1 MPSDEPKK
9 SPKNN
14 LNVFLSSL
22 GKVTSTMTD
31 LKPPKYE
38 PCVRP
43 LEITRTTT
51 YLASGK
57 SSVSV
62 FDKRCGTRRADKCEP
77 CSFVWRDDAYH
88 ALMNPSKEHQGTVT
102 FITLTAPGS
111 EFFGKTHTAQYAG
124 LMSERCSC
132 RSFHKPEDEI
142 VGLPIKSAKGKE
154 FEYRKVVEF
163 NQKSSRLVTVTLQ
176 KIYRQL
182 GQLNGKSEKE
192 VRLPTARVMEWQSR
206 GVLHAHILVRG
217 NIPTFIVENAVNGSP
232 KNKHRRRIDPA
243 NHAGMRWGSQ
253 VNVRHINSGDE
264 KQLGRL
270 GGYMTKVVGYALK
283 DVNSQDAIKNLE
295 RKKFT
300 RKLRSYTNE
309 VIRCN
314 KPWSI
319 CSASPTATN
328 EQRMSDLTRTN
339 KPYCVK
345 HRRAFHQIGFTGNV
359 LTLNRIWGSS
369 LKQSREARIAF
380 MKSQFSGV
388 RDAVKASRLDT
399 EKKAITV
406 VVKKKDL
413 TKIFQTLDKKYS
425 RRTVLNEGLSTPIRT

>member
-1 MPSDEPKK
+1 
-9 SPKNN
+9 
-14 LNVFLSSL
+14 
-22 GKVTSTMTD
+22 
-31 LKPPKYE
+31 
-38 PCVRP
+38 
-43 LEITRTTT
+43 
-51 YLASGK
+51 
-57 SSVSV
+57 
-62 FDKRCGTRRADKCEP
+62 
-77 CSFVWRDDAYH
+77 
-88 ALMNPSKEHQGTVT
+88 
-102 FITLTAPGS
+102 
-111 EFFGKTHTAQYAG
+111 
-124 LMSERCSC
+124 
-132 RSFHKPEDEI
+132 
-142 VGLPIKSAKGKE
+142 
-154 FEYRKVVEF
+154 
-163 NQKSSRLVTVTLQ
+163 
-176 KIYRQL
+176 
-182 GQLNGKSEKE
+182 
-192 VRLPTARVMEWQSR
+192 MEWQSR

-283 DVNSQDAIKNLE
+283 DVNTQDAIKNLE

-309 VIRCN
+309 VVTCS

-328 EQRMSDLTRTN
+328 EQRISDITSAS